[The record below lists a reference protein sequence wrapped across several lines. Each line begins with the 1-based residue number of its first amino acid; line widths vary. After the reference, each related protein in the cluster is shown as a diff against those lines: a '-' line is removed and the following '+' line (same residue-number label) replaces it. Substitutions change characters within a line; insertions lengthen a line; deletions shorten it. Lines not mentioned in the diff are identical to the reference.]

1 MPSMPIIPS
10 HSIDMLRDSMLQM
23 PDSFILGNPSAINM
37 TNDQEYAMQNIIG
50 EFPIQ
55 SELAKNTLLSFT
67 N

>member
-1 MPSMPIIPS
+1 
-10 HSIDMLRDSMLQM
+10 MLRDSMLKM
-23 PDSFILGNPSAINM
+23 PDSFILGDPIAVNM
-37 TNDQEYAMQNIIG
+37 TNDQEYPIQNIIG